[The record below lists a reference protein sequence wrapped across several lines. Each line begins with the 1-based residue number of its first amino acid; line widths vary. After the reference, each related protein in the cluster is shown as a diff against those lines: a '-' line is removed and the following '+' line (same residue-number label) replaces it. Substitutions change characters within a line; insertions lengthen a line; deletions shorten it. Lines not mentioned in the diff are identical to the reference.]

1 LQERL
6 LLTFWWLLAV
16 ADLVVNHRAVQ
27 EAVQVAVL
35 AVTEHLLEL
44 QVEALLLKA
53 QFWSRSGLHTLSQS
67 VLAVRLVQLHQE
79 LMLVMVIILFS
90 ILLHLP
96 VVVVVLI
103 IMEVEQLVV
112 LVVVLL
118 GHLPILLVQELLI
131 KALLVVLGLHLL
143 VVEGAVLA
151 HWVVMAPAPET
162 KLVVTVG
169 MVLHRLLQVL
179 A

>member
-1 LQERL
+1 MEVRQEQVRPERL
-6 LLTFWWLLAV
+6 L
-16 ADLVVNHRAVQ
+16 
-27 EAVQVAVL
+27 E
-35 AVTEHLLEL
+35 
-44 QVEALLLKA
+44 
-53 QFWSRSGLHTLSQS
+53 
-67 VLAVRLVQLHQE
+67 
-79 LMLVMVIILFS
+79 MVIIRYLQA
-90 ILLHLP
+90 LHLLVE
-96 VVVVVLI
+96 VVELMV
-103 IMEVEQLVV
+103 EVEQLVV

-131 KALLVVLGLHLL
+131 KALLVVLVLYLL
-143 VVEGAVLA
+143 VAEGAVLA